1 MKAGSILFAIAML
14 MSPTIRA
21 APLFYLTVKK
31 EDAKSVILIMSLPQP
46 RLVKSFWNKVL
57 PS

>member
-1 MKAGSILFAIAML
+1 MAVKINHLSIYCAIAA
-14 MSPTIRA
+14 IA
-21 APLFYLTVKK
+21 FGITVYF
-31 EDAKSVILIMSLPQP
+31 LIMSLPQP